1 MSIAT
6 LLPPPKVLPRSRP
19 RRRLLLVAYCFPPVG
34 GAGVQRPVKWVKY
47 LHRQGW
53 DVTVLTPSNPS
64 VPVIDHSLERE
75 IPAETLFIR
84 PPTWEPGYQAKH
96 SLGKSESAARSW
108 LAWPKRLAGAL
119 VRSAAKL
126 VLQPD
131 PQILWYH
138 NAVHAAA
145 AHLREV
151 PHDAILATAPPYTNF
166 LVGSALKK
174 RFSLPLILDYRDE
187 WDLSSRYLEN
197 AQRDV
202 WSTFVQERMQRHVM
216 NRADAIVA
224 TTQAS
229 TDRLAERLRTLQSSA
244 STTCIYNGF
253 DDDDFDL
260 LDDSPSAVVPVK
272 EPGVFRMVYTGTLWN
287 LTSVAP
293 VVTAIEELQR
303 RSPELVSKLE
313 FVCVG
318 RKTPEQQ
325 AVLTRLVATGCRL
338 VNVDYCDHSTVIA
351 WLQSA
356 DALCLLLSD
365 VAGAERVVP
374 AKLFEYLAV
383 RKDLLAVLPPGE
395 AADLIERCHPAGAV
409 APSDTA
415 GIAKWFER
423 RLSVGANIPIG
434 HTGEIAEF
442 SRERQTKRLVELL
455 DQLTFRRQEQ

>member
-1 MSIAT
+1 MPIAQR
-6 LLPPPKVLPRSRP
+6 RSP

-64 VPVIDHSLERE
+64 VPVIDESLERE
-75 IPAETLFIR
+75 IPAETAFVR
-84 PPTWEPGYQAKH
+84 PPTWEPSYQAKH
-96 SLGKSESAARSW
+96 RLANEKSRTTSWRS
-108 LAWPKRLAGAL
+108 WPKRVAGA
-119 VRSAAKL
+119 VARSVART

-138 NAVHAAA
+138 NAVQAASIR
-145 AHLREV
+145 LREV
-151 PHDAILATAPPYTNF
+151 PHDAILSTAPPYTNF
-166 LVGSALKK
+166 LVGAALKK
-174 RFSLPLILDYRDE
+174 RFTLPLILDYRDE

-202 WSTFVQERMQRHVM
+202 WSAFVQERMQRHVLHH
-216 NRADAIVA
+216 ADAVVA

-229 TDRLAERLRTLQSSA
+229 RDRLTERLRTQNSA
-244 STTCIYNGF
+244 ATATCIYNGF
-253 DDDDFDL
+253 DDDDFTAHGY
-260 LDDSPSAVVPVK
+260 PSDGVPAK
-272 EPGVFRMVYTGTLWN
+272 PPGTFRLVYTGTLWN

-303 RSPELVSKLE
+303 TLPELVRRLE

-325 AVLTRLVATGCRL
+325 AVLARLAATDCRL

-351 WLQSA
+351 WLHSA

-383 RKDLLAVLPPGE
+383 RKDLLAVLPAGE
-395 AADLIERCHPAGAV
+395 AAALIHRCHPAGAI
-409 APSDTA
+409 APSAST
-415 GIAKWFER
+415 GIVNWFEQ
-423 RLSVGANIPIG
+423 RLSAGPSN
-434 HTGEIAEF
+434 TLSTSSEIAAF
-442 SRERQTKRLVELL
+442 SRERQTERLIALL
-455 DQLTFRRQEQ
+455 DQLTPQKRER